1 MNITFF
7 GGIIVYVESARDYTR
22 KNQNERSTKKM
33 KNTEMKS
40 TITQDDMVSSLEA
53 AMKEYFVAKV
63 KREETGISLVLL
75 NGQKFLVEVKSV

>member
-1 MNITFF
+1 
-7 GGIIVYVESARDYTR
+7 
-22 KNQNERSTKKM
+22 M

-40 TITQDDMVSSLEA
+40 TITQDDMISSLEA